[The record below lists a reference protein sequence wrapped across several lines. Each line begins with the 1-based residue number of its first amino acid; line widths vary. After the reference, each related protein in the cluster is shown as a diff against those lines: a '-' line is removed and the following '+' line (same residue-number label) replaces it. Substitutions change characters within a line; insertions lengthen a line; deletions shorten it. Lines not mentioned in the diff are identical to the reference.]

1 MGYLDQWVYFY
12 QGRKP
17 KSKTNFKI
25 KNNESVKCLFYWR
38 LHDKFDIYM
47 DNLYHEKGGKYEFI
61 NQKVWLSKEDILNL
75 REEILNN
82 KFFYDVFSS
91 YDNEEQKNEDLEFC
105 CLALEKIEQGFQIYY
120 TNEYQF

>member
-1 MGYLDQWVYFY
+1 MRVDQWVYFY
-12 QGRKP
+12 PGRKP
-17 KSKTNFKI
+17 NSKVNFKC
-25 KNNESVKCLFYWR
+25 KNTDELFIWCNHYK
-38 LHDKFDIYM
+38 LDYYM
-47 DNLYHEKGGKYEFI
+47 YNLYKKKDGVYEF
-61 NQKVWLSKEDILNL
+61 NSQKVWLSKEDILNL

-105 CLALEKIEQGFQIYY
+105 SLALEKIEQGFQIYY